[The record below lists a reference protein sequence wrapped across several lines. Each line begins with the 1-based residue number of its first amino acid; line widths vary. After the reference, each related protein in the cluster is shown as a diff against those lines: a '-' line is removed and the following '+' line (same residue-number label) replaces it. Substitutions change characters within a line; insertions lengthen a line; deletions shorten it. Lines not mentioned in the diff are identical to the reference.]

1 MIDRYKEVLERDIKN
16 ATGATQVAV
25 TFFPDDEMTVAV
37 VDGKAYL
44 CIAGSDDDT
53 TEEQMSKIITIGAA
67 VVAASLTVGSASA
80 LDKLSR
86 DKIAA
91 LPQDKLEAIKRYC
104 AKYTNGG
111 FNLQLICEDGEY
123 MALKTLIE
131 RGSVKP
137 NGDKL

>member
-1 MIDRYKEVLERDIKN
+1 MIVRYKEVLERDIKN
-16 ATGATQVAV
+16 ATGAPQVAV

-37 VDGKAYL
+37 VDGKVYL
-44 CIAGSDDDT
+44 CVAGSDDDT
-53 TEEQMSKIITIGAA
+53 TEEQMSKINSIGTA
-67 VVAASLTVGSASA
+67 VVATSLTVGSASA

-86 DKIAA
+86 DEIAA

-111 FNLQLICEDGEY
+111 FNLQLICEDGDDR
-123 MALKTLIE
+123 AFKTLIE

-137 NGDKL
+137 NGDNL